1 VKRIVILGASG
12 SIGRNALAVIE
23 SLGPEFQA
31 VGLGARGDWRC
42 IAEQARAHRVRHV
55 ALADPAAAEAL
66 ERAEPHLLVRR
77 GPDALERLAAEVE
90 SEIVLSAVSGAA
102 GLGPTLA
109 AIGAGRDVALA
120 NKESLVM
127 AGSVVTRAAREMG
140 VRILPVDSEHSAIFQ
155 SLRAGARDEVLR
167 IILTASGGPFRT
179 RDRAALAAVTPDE
192 ALRHPTWRMGP
203 KVTIDSATLMNKAL
217 EVIEARW
224 LFDLEPDQVSV
235 LIHPQSIVHS
245 LVEYRDGSLIA
256 QLGIPD
262 MRLPIQY
269 AFTYPERRAL
279 PDARCDLA
287 RIGRLEFFPPDD
299 DRFPALRLARRALEM
314 GGTGGA
320 VLNGANEVAV
330 ETFLAGLAPFPR
342 IWEVTARVLDAH
354 RPVPDP
360 TLPDILEADRWARL
374 RAREML

>member
-1 VKRIVILGASG
+1 MKRIVVLGASG
-12 SIGRNALAVIE
+12 SIGRNALWVVENLRPA
-23 SLGPEFQA
+23 LQA
-31 VGLGARGDWRC
+31 VGLGARADWRC
-42 IAEQARAHRVRHV
+42 LAEQARAHGIREA
-55 ALADPAAAEAL
+55 ALTDPAAAKALQEAVPAL
-66 ERAEPHLLVRR
+66 RVRS
-77 GPDALERLAAEVE
+77 GPDALERLVAEVDADL
-90 SEIVLSAVSGAA
+90 VLSAVSGAA

-109 AIGAGRDVALA
+109 AIREGRDVALA

-127 AGSVVTRAAREMG
+127 AGSVVTELAREKG
-140 VRILPVDSEHSAIFQ
+140 VRILPVDSEHSAVFQ
-155 SLRAGARDEVLR
+155 ALRAGAREEVLR

-179 RDRAALAAVTPDE
+179 LDRRALAAVTPE
-192 ALRHPTWRMGP
+192 QALRHPTWRMGP

-217 EVIEARW
+217 EIIEARW
-224 LFDLEPDQVSV
+224 LFDLRPDEIGV

-262 MRLPIQY
+262 MRIPIQY
-269 AFTYPERRAL
+269 AFTFPERRPL

-287 RIGRLEFFPPDD
+287 QVGRLEFFPPDD
-299 DRFPALRLARRALEM
+299 DRFPALGLAKKALEM

-330 ETFLAGLAPFPR
+330 ETFLAGRTPFPR
-342 IWEVTARVLDAH
+342 IWEVVASALDAH

-360 TLPDILEADRWARL
+360 TLRDILEADRWARL

>member
-1 VKRIVILGASG
+1 MLGATG
-12 SIGRNALAVIE
+12 TIGELTLEVAARHPDRLRV
-23 SLGPEFQA
+23 L
-31 VGLGARGDWRC
+31 GLGAGGNGARL
-42 IAEQARAHRVRHV
+42 AELAARFAPE
-55 ALADPAAAEAL
+55 ALALTHPG
-66 ERAEPHLLVRR
+66 ERGAEPLAGWRGALLT
-77 GPDALERLAAEVE
+77 GPDAQRELARWPGA
-90 SEIVLSAVSGAA
+90 EIVVNAVVGAA
-102 GLGPTLA
+102 GLAPSLA
-109 AIGAGRDVALA
+109 ALESGRRLALA

-127 AGSVVTRAAREMG
+127 AGALLRAASARHGGE
-140 VRILPVDSEHSAIFQ
+140 ILPIDSEHSALFQ
-155 SLRAGARDEVLR
+155 CLEGRAGGVRRVV
-167 IILTASGGPFRT
+167 LTASGGPLRGLPPE
-179 RDRAALAAVTPDE
+179 ALERVTPAE

-203 KVTIDSATLMNKAL
+203 RITVDSATMLNKGFEL
-217 EVIEARW
+217 IEARW
-224 LFDLEPDQVSV
+224 LFDLPLERIAVWV
-235 LIHPQSIVHS
+235 HPQAIVHG
-245 LVEYRDGSLIA
+245 LVEFEDGALLA
-256 QLGIPD
+256 QLSRPD